1 MKIISK
7 INIKNELRHY
17 MVVKEAMEQ
26 PMPSNLILRRQ
37 LLQSV
42 IVMHAIEDALDE
54 LPADIVEYANLKY
67 FNKKPL
73 PQAIIQ
79 EKLNVSVST
88 AKRWDT
94 ALIEAVAHNIKSVI
108 GSISN

>member
-1 MKIISK
+1 
-7 INIKNELRHY
+7 

-42 IVMHAIEDALDE
+42 IVMHAIDDALDE
-54 LPADIVEYANLKY
+54 LPLDIVEYANLKY

-79 EKLNVSVST
+79 EKLNVSSST

-94 ALIEAVAHNIKSVI
+94 ALIEAVAQNIKSVI